1 MRIAVP
7 RETAPGETRVGLTP
21 DVAGKLVGAGHEVT
35 VQEGAGRDGGFTD
48 QAYREA
54 GASVADARDV
64 CEGAAVVTRVGPPR
78 RAADGRDETDLL
90 PRGSILVGLLDPHGN
105 AELLARLAE
114 VGVTAL
120 AMELMPRITRAQSM
134 DALSAMSTVAG
145 YKAALVGADTSV
157 KFFPMMMTAAG
168 TIAPA
173 KVFVLGAGV
182 AGLQAIAT
190 ARRLGAVVEAFDI
203 RPAAREQVESLG
215 ATFVATE
222 EVHEEAETEG
232 GYAREVTE
240 EERAREQ
247 EMIAEHVARSDVV
260 ITTAL
265 VPGGRAPILL
275 TRAMVER
282 MRPGSVVVDLAA
294 PAGGNC
300 EVTRPG
306 ETADHGGVR
315 VLGPLNLAA
324 SLPFHASQMYART
337 VATLLRHLAPEG
349 EPVIDLEDEITSA
362 ICVVHDGEVRFQ
374 P

>member
-1 MRIAVP
+1 
-7 RETAPGETRVGLTP
+7 
-21 DVAGKLVGAGHEVT
+21 
-35 VQEGAGRDGGFTD
+35 
-48 QAYREA
+48 
-54 GASVADARDV
+54 
-64 CEGAAVVTRVGPPR
+64 
-78 RAADGRDETDLL
+78 
-90 PRGSILVGLLDPHGN
+90 
-105 AELLARLAE
+105 
-114 VGVTAL
+114 
-120 AMELMPRITRAQSM
+120 
-134 DALSAMSTVAG
+134 
-145 YKAALVGADTSV
+145 
-157 KFFPMMMTAAG
+157 
-168 TIAPA
+168 
-173 KVFVLGAGV
+173 
-182 AGLQAIAT
+182 
-190 ARRLGAVVEAFDI
+190 
-203 RPAAREQVESLG
+203 
-215 ATFVATE
+215 
-222 EVHEEAETEG
+222 
-232 GYAREVTE
+232 
-240 EERAREQ
+240 
-247 EMIAEHVARSDVV
+247 VARSDVV